1 MSTNG
6 FDPEILQD
14 FLTESGELLE
24 QLESDLVE
32 LEDHAQDTDLLNKVF
47 RALHTIKGSASFLA
61 LTNLVTIAHAAE
73 SALNAAR
80 NGTVI
85 VDRPVMDRLLQAVDL
100 IKRQMGQIQRG
111 QQTLEIPPAK
121 LVADLAGIGEGKPI
135 SASKPTTAK
144 STTAAKSMTGVKST
158 SSAKV
163 GITKATSK
171 SATKTASKAPSKA
184 ALKQRKSRSSKA
196 GTTDEV
202 AVATIELTSPTTG
215 ESTRDVSGI
224 TSELPADLSWS
235 VSPLELDSGKADLL
249 EYLVA
254 DIEETLTK
262 LDTLVSELGARSK
275 ADECGEHL
283 GELALGLAK
292 AVDFF
297 NFESMQHVAY
307 QLNELG
313 RTMATTHEVEE
324 NTPRARLMSEI
335 LRHQCRG
342 LKDKEMRVCDPA
354 SYANAGIE
362 TIDEIADESVTGP
375 IDESASTPEAASVA
389 PTAARSDE
397 ERKIVIQESTIRVE
411 VGRLESLM
419 NLVGELVLQK
429 NRLSSL
435 SRRLAGETLQ
445 DAELAESIS
454 LASGN
459 LDRVTGDIQM
469 AVMRTRM
476 QPLDKLFGKY
486 PRLIRDLAS
495 KTGKKMR
502 LVIEGGE
509 TEVDKSV
516 IEELGDP
523 LIHLLRNSADH
534 GIEMPLDRVKAGK
547 SDEGTI
553 TIRASHEGGHVRLQ
567 ILDDGRGLHRD
578 RIGKKA
584 IERGLCTEAELASL
598 PDREVYKFIFGAGFS
613 TAEQVSDLSGRGVGM
628 DVVRTNIEKIK
639 GSIDLASEP
648 GQGTTLTITIPLT
661 VAIMPAMMVAVS
673 NEIYAVPLGNILEIV
688 KPEASSISSIGEHPV
703 IRMRDGVLP
712 LLSAVDAFNVPMEAD
727 GSRPKTPFVVVLAL
741 NDRRIGLT
749 VSRLI
754 GQQEIVVKPLDSVV
768 DHKGGPVSGATVRD
782 DGGVSLIVDVTQL
795 MAMSQSLAVRAA

>member
-32 LEDHAQDTDLLNKVF
+32 LEDHTQDADLLNKVF

-100 IKRQMGQIQRG
+100 IKRQMSQIQRG
-111 QQTLEIPPAK
+111 QEKLETPPAQ
-121 LVADLAGIGEGKPI
+121 LVADLAGIGEGKPL
-135 SASKPTTAK
+135 SASKA
-144 STTAAKSMTGVKST
+144 
-158 SSAKV
+158 SAKPA
-163 GITKATSK
+163 KAAAASEKASSGK
-171 SATKTASKAPSKA
+171 SATKTPAKAATKSTSKA
-184 ALKQRKSRSSKA
+184 ALKQKKSTSAKS
-196 GTTDEV
+196 TTP
-202 AVATIELTSPTTG
+202 AVAPSTAITDIARPAAGGDSGNGSGDGTS
-215 ESTRDVSGI
+215 V
-224 TSELPADLSWS
+224 ANDLSWS
-235 VSPLELDSGKADLL
+235 VAPLELDAGKADLL
-249 EYLVA
+249 EFLVA
-254 DIEETLTK
+254 DIEETLSRLDSLVGALGTK
-262 LDTLVSELGARSK
+262 SN
-275 ADECGEHL
+275 ADECGEQL
-283 GELALGLAK
+283 GDLALGLAK

-297 NFESMQHVAY
+297 NFESMQTVAF
-307 QLNELG
+307 QLNEIG
-313 RTMATTHEVEE
+313 QVMSSTHEVEGSA
-324 NTPRARLMSEI
+324 PRARLLSEI

-342 LKDKEMRVCDPA
+342 LKDKEMRSCDPA
-354 SYANAGIE
+354 SY
-362 TIDEIADESVTGP
+362 
-375 IDESASTPEAASVA
+375 TPEGTGGSAGDLDTDVTTDEGEDAPIASPDSTSSTSTTSSA
-389 PTAARSDE
+389 PRTEDD
-397 ERKIVIQESTIRVE
+397 RKVVLHESTIRVE

-435 SRRLAGETLQ
+435 SRRLAGETLH
-445 DAELAESIS
+445 DSELAESIS

-476 QPLDKLFGKY
+476 QPLDKIFGKY

-534 GIEMPLDRVKAGK
+534 GIEMPADRVKAGK
-547 SDEGTI
+547 SEEGTI

-584 IERGLCTEAELASL
+584 IERGLCTEAELSSL

-661 VAIMPAMMVAVS
+661 VAIMPAMMVAVA

-688 KPEASSISSIGEHPV
+688 KPEASQMSSIGEHPV

-712 LLSAVDAFNVPMEAD
+712 LISAVDAFNVPLEPD
-727 GSRPKTPFVVVLAL
+727 GSRPKTPFVVVLAM

-795 MAMSQSLAVRAA
+795 MALSQSLAVRAA